1 MTKKILIPILFFYLL
16 SLFEA
21 SFLIHFEKLSRVPS
35 LILILTI
42 LLNFLEKPEK
52 NSGIFS
58 AFVGGF
64 FWDIFSSRFIGF
76 HILILLTLAIFIK
89 LILRKYVRP
98 VIRLGNR
105 LQKT

>member
-21 SFLIHFEKLSRVPS
+21 SFLIHFKQLSRIP

-42 LLNFLEKPEK
+42 LLNFLEKPER

-58 AFVGGF
+58 ALVGGF
-64 FWDIFSSRFIGF
+64 FWDIFSSRPIGF
-76 HILILLTLAIFIK
+76 HVLILVISAIFIK
-89 LILRKYVRP
+89 LILKKYVRLGFIPRRP
-98 VIRLGNR
+98 VV
-105 LQKT
+105 